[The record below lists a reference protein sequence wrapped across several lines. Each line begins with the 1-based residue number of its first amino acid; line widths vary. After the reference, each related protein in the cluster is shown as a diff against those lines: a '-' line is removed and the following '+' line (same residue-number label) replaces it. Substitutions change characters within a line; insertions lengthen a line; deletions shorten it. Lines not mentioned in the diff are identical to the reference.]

1 MNEEITDR
9 IEVYL
14 LHNPVENTEG
24 VISEFDTEKLQK
36 AEEEG
41 AVFLALYS
49 SGRRAIVKAAEIVE
63 PEPMMNGVVL
73 VKPEYVDDRMVAVV
87 DVFDALAS
95 QLFAPAAYAMAADDS
110 AESNA
115 EPTMARTGNPFETAL
130 ERLKVIVNGNSR
142 S

>member
-1 MNEEITDR
+1 MDEEITDR
-9 IEVYL
+9 IEAYL
-14 LHNPVENTEG
+14 LHDPVENAEG

-73 VKPEYVDDRMVAVV
+73 VKPEYVDDRMAAVV

-95 QLFAPAAYAMAADDS
+95 DYFAPQVATMSIDNPDAEKAPDFFS
-110 AESNA
+110 ALA
-115 EPTMARTGNPFETAL
+115 
-130 ERLKVIVNGNSR
+130 RLKELITDGDA
-142 S
+142 